1 MTIFLQQ
8 LINGL
13 VLGSGYAC
21 IALGWTVLLGAARLV
36 NFAHGQLYMLA
47 AFVGWYA
54 MHRLGVPYFASIPIA
69 ILALLL
75 VGAAMQGAMT
85 RLVLEQNLTSLMI
98 VTLGFGYLI
107 TGGAAV
113 LFGGAPQSYVSPL
126 QGSTI
131 RLGGVWFTLQDALIL
146 AVTLVLFAA
155 VWYVLN
161 RTRVGA
167 MVRAIAEDPK
177 LAQLF
182 GINAALVYLGIFL
195 FEAASV
201 ALAATLVAPRTP
213 ILTSMGFDEVILTFV
228 IVVLGGIGSVG
239 GSLLAGFGL
248 GLFTAFFST
257 LVSPAYTTAA
267 AFGLLLLL
275 LALRPQGL
283 AAR

>member
-1 MTIFLQQ
+1 MNILQQ

-13 VLGSGYAC
+13 VLGSAYAC

-36 NFAHGQLYMLA
+36 NFAHGQLYMLG

-54 MHRLGVPYFASIPIA
+54 MHRLGVPYVLSIPIA
-69 ILALLL
+69 VIAIALLGVL
-75 VGAAMQGAMT
+75 MQGAMT

-98 VTLGFGYLI
+98 VTLGFGYMI
-107 TGGAAV
+107 TGIAASV
-113 LFGGAPQSYVSPL
+113 FGGSPQRYVSPL
-126 QGSTI
+126 HGETV
-131 RLGGVWFTLQDALIL
+131 RFGPVWFTWQDVLIL
-146 AVTLVLFAA
+146 VATLMLFAL

-161 RTRVGA
+161 RTRLGA
-167 MVRAIAEDPK
+167 TVRAIAEDPK

-182 GINAALVYLGIFL
+182 GVNAALVYLGIFV
-195 FEAASV
+195 FEAATV

-213 ILTSMGFDEVILTFV
+213 ILTSMGFEEVILTFV

-248 GLFTAFFST
+248 GLFTAFFGT

-267 AFGLLLLL
+267 AFGFLLLLL
-275 LALRPQGL
+275 VFRPQGL